1 MTREEI
7 MSLQGRKPDEAV
19 AERVL
24 CQPGKPVPPYSTSIA
39 AAWVT
44 PPRACARPLQMPM
57 SAVLIAEVLQG
68 VAYVYPHASMVALHC
83 SGTHCD
89 DA

>member
-1 MTREEI
+1 MSKKREPI
-7 MSLQGRKPDEAV
+7 I
-19 AERVL
+19 
-24 CQPGKPVPPYSTSIA
+24 T
-39 AAWVT
+39 
-44 PPRACARPLQMPM
+44 LQMPM